1 MPLQPTIGQARL
13 DNIRKCLISTVDTV
27 EILSRSFATPF
38 LSVISITTRSLV
50 NSVET
55 VKKNKT
61 DCTNLM
67 EKIHEL
73 LYAIISLHIRSDTSG
88 ELTPNLLD
96 HLGKFA
102 KTLHKIHTFV
112 EIQQD
117 ASRIKQFFRQG
128 EIYVR
133 ATGLLSD
140 AAAMEQYAQKTHQ
153 EVLELI
159 ESLSDASFSD
169 NASSINNLIYDS
181 QNSSSS
187 LSMLPSQPKIFH
199 GRESE
204 LSDILKNF
212 VQESPRIAIL
222 GAGGMGKTNLAAAVL
237 HHPEITA
244 RYEQSRFFVVCD
256 STSTSAELAAVTGS
270 HLGLKPGKDLMR
282 SVVNHFSKSLPCL
295 LILDNL
301 ETVWEPTESRSDVEE
316 LLSLLTDISHL
327 ALIIT
332 MRGAERPNQ
341 VRWSHPFLPLLRP
354 LPQDAARQT
363 FIDIADDNYDT
374 EDIDKIL
381 VLVDNAPLAINLIA
395 HLVDYEGLSSVF
407 TRWETEST
415 SLLSEGHD
423 KRSNL
428 DLSIAL
434 SLSSPRAMASPQSKD
449 LLSLFALL
457 PDGLAEVDLLQ
468 SNLPIVDNLHCKT
481 ALLRTCLV
489 YTDHKRIKTL
499 VSIRDYMQKYHPP
512 MNHLSRII
520 SNLGNIQNLLLNNL
534 KPDHPDL
541 LHAIRCIIGLN
552 SVCLRSG
559 RGQSPL
565 MTRIPGVFPQ
575 PCDPALEVSFIAQ
588 VFNSWRQH
596 PISNPGDLIN
606 RAKDRINQFHD
617 PGLKCK
623 LPMSVHPPE
632 SHIAFSGNFYNI
644 LGEYYLYHDSDI
656 TTAMSVYENSLSL
669 GTSNGNIQ
677 ADTLSHLGRIKWQV
691 GDFTAGQAHAHEAR
705 ELARKSGNLY
715 GEAKALHIESC
726 CWYALGNYKVAISL
740 WNWASNLLG
749 LCGMADSDMDHSIKG
764 TQADVYFS
772 KSEYLEAYNVRSQLL
787 RKVPIEQDPYQ
798 HSIMLLNIALI
809 DVAIG
814 TPKLYVQR
822 DMDIAETVF
831 TTVGFSRGVTLCDSV
846 LADLELREEN
856 FSAANSYF
864 EDCVRSSG
872 GQDVELVTYC
882 LERLADTNRWS
893 NMDHIASVRSSRT
906 TIFLAHVLKFK
917 QKLESYKAIQF
928 LGDVFLA
935 QDDRNTATNLF
946 TVALEGFTQ
955 MDVYRSRA
963 ECMLQLG
970 DICMANGDV
979 LRAKELWQTSGL
991 LFERSSQAK
1000 KVANIDERLAKLMLS
1015 NTPTSVVR
1023 GREVPRH
1030 R

>member
-1 MPLQPTIGQARL
+1 M
-13 DNIRKCLISTVDTV
+13 
-27 EILSRSFATPF
+27 
-38 LSVISITTRSLV
+38 
-50 NSVET
+50 
-55 VKKNKT
+55 
-61 DCTNLM
+61 
-67 EKIHEL
+67 
-73 LYAIISLHIRSDTSG
+73 
-88 ELTPNLLD
+88 
-96 HLGKFA
+96 
-102 KTLHKIHTFV
+102 
-112 EIQQD
+112 
-117 ASRIKQFFRQG
+117 
-128 EIYVR
+128 
-133 ATGLLSD
+133 
-140 AAAMEQYAQKTHQ
+140 
-153 EVLELI
+153 
-159 ESLSDASFSD
+159 
-169 NASSINNLIYDS
+169 
-181 QNSSSS
+181 
-187 LSMLPSQPKIFH
+187 
-199 GRESE
+199 
-204 LSDILKNF
+204 
-212 VQESPRIAIL
+212 
-222 GAGGMGKTNLAAAVL
+222 
-237 HHPEITA
+237 
-244 RYEQSRFFVVCD
+244 
-256 STSTSAELAAVTGS
+256 SA
-270 HLGLKPGKDLMR
+270 
-282 SVVNHFSKSLPCL
+282 
-295 LILDNL
+295 
-301 ETVWEPTESRSDVEE
+301 
-316 LLSLLTDISHL
+316 
-327 ALIIT
+327 
-332 MRGAERPNQ
+332 
-341 VRWSHPFLPLLRP
+341 SHPFIYTLPKHGLLM
-354 LPQDAARQT
+354 
-363 FIDIADDNYDT
+363 
-374 EDIDKIL
+374 
-381 VLVDNAPLAINLIA
+381 
-395 HLVDYEGLSSVF
+395 VDYEGMSSVF

-468 SNLPIVDNLHCKT
+468 SNLPIADILHCKT

-512 MNHLSRII
+512 MNHLVRPLLKHFQALLVANITYFGTLSCSGLVSRII

-552 SVCLRSG
+552 AVCLRSG

-565 MTRIPGVFPQ
+565 MTRIPGVLPQ

-606 RAKDRINQFHD
+606 RAKDCINQFHD

-623 LPMSVHPPE
+623 LPMLVHPPE
-632 SHIAFSGNFYNI
+632 SHIAFSGNFYKI

-691 GDFTAGQAHAHEAR
+691 GDFTAGQAHAHDAR
-705 ELARKSGNLY
+705 ELARKSGKGY
-715 GEAKALHIESC
+715 GEAKALHTESC

-749 LCGMADSDMDHSIKG
+749 LCGMTDSDMDYSIKG
-764 TQADVYFS
+764 TQADVYVS

-798 HSIMLLNIALI
+798 HSIMLLNSALI

-814 TPKLYVQR
+814 TPKQYVQR
-822 DMDIAETVF
+822 DMDIAKKVF
-831 TTVGFSRGVTLCDSV
+831 TTVVFSRGVTLCDSV

-856 FSAANSYF
+856 FSAAKSYF

-872 GQDVELVTYC
+872 GQDVELITYC

-893 NMDHIASVRSSRT
+893 NMDHIAN
-906 TIFLAHVLKFK
+906 
-917 QKLESYKAIQF
+917 KLESHKVIQF

-946 TVALEGFTQ
+946 AVALEGFTQ
-955 MDVYRSRA
+955 MDVHRSRA
-963 ECMLQLG
+963 ECMLQLR

-1000 KVANIDERLAKLMLS
+1000 KVTNIDERLAKLMLS
-1015 NTPTSVVR
+1015 STPTSVVR
-1023 GREVPRH
+1023 GKEVSRH